1 MIRRGDAW
9 GGPVAGPPELEVAGD
24 DVALADAVRAHLR
37 LNPERAGAPSVRF
50 DASAGSDLAR
60 AVGLVG
66 PGAATI
72 ALDLDVITIGEEA
85 NGEPSGEAGDEG
97 CGEAE
102 RALSVNAVVLG
113 PAPDRLR
120 WWHRRRPTTVL
131 VDGRPVFT
139 GRATTV
145 LVANGQFLRGYDVV
159 PAGHPGDGRLE
170 VQVYALAPGERAAMR
185 RRLPGAAHLPHPR
198 IHAASGRAVVVDA
211 PGAAPLEVDGV
222 HVGRTGALRATIR
235 PGAYRLLV

>member
-24 DVALADAVRAHLR
+24 DVALADAVRARLR
-37 LNPERAGAPSVRF
+37 RQPERAGAPSVRF

-66 PGAATI
+66 LGAATI
-72 ALDLDVITIGEEA
+72 ALDLDVITIGDEA
-85 NGEPSGEAGDEG
+85 SGEV
-97 CGEAE
+97 E

-145 LVANGQFLRGYDVV
+145 LVANGQFLRGHDVV

-170 VQVYALAPGERAAMR
+170 VQVYALAPGERAAMH

-222 HVGRTGALRATIR
+222 HVGRTSALRATIR